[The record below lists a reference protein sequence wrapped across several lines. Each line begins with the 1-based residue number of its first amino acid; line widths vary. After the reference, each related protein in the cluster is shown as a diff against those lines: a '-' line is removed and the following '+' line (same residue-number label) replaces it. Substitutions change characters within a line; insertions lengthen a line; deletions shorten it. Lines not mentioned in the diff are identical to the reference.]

1 MSQHH
6 DTLRPERVDVTQRC
20 CTKVKS
26 NDETN
31 KAWTTS
37 RMVYKGIVVHGEGA
51 SDNIQCIGQR
61 RRIVSINNKA
71 GYADRL
77 FILRRPPWHCDLEG
91 VYVPGTGNDLA
102 IADHLEIGHQINY
115 VDDLEM
121 AGFAFT
127 CHHAFCI
134 FVCSYVYLY
143 VSISSQTF
151 TPTCWRSRYHDA

>member
-1 MSQHH
+1 
-6 DTLRPERVDVTQRC
+6 
-20 CTKVKS
+20 
-26 NDETN
+26 
-31 KAWTTS
+31 
-37 RMVYKGIVVHGEGA
+37 MVHKGIVVYGEGA

-77 FILRRPPWHCDLEG
+77 FIFRRPPWHCNLEG
-91 VYVPGTGNDLA
+91 AYLPGTGNDLA

-134 FVCSYVYLY
+134 CVCVHMYIYM
-143 VSISSQTF
+143 
-151 TPTCWRSRYHDA
+151 